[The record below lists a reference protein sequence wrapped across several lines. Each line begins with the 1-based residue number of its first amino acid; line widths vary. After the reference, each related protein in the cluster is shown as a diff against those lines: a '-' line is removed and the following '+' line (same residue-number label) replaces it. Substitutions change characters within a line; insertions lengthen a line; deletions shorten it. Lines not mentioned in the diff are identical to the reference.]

1 MQVTLYYIIIQV
13 LTQKHQGVHS
23 KVPVSILFSVREYM
37 PQCLPFTVCVCIIS
51 AYTVVY
57 LVVLG
62 PLALAV
68 VFGVVLAIFGLLLN
82 QHRKRHGIDE
92 NCIIIFMKQYNSVKF
107 ALIFHA
113 ISVKL

>member
-1 MQVTLYYIIIQV
+1 
-13 LTQKHQGVHS
+13 
-23 KVPVSILFSVREYM
+23 M
-37 PQCLPFTVCVCIIS
+37 PQCKPFTVCVCIVS

-57 LVVLG
+57 LVIPGSLV
-62 PLALAV
+62 LAV
-68 VFGVVLAIFGLLLN
+68 VFGAVTVLVIGLLLY

-92 NCIIIFMKQYNSVKF
+92 NCIIICMKQYNSVKF